1 VVILDLINLKKN
13 QKKNENF
20 KFIILIIISII
31 IIMVLSELVNTAC
44 SIDRNYKISTHVK
57 NMMVIVTDLQ
67 PLIVISIGYYQYV
80 KIFSKLLF

>member
-1 VVILDLINLKKN
+1 
-13 QKKNENF
+13 
-20 KFIILIIISII
+20 
-31 IIMVLSELVNTAC
+31 MVLSELVNTAC

-57 NMMVIVTDLQ
+57 NMMVIVKDMQ